1 MNYTISLSWTNQQP
15 SFNYENY
22 DRNHILSFPGGQ
34 NLANSSAKEFVG
46 DEKKSNP
53 EELLAG
59 ALGSCHM
66 LTFLALCSKKKMHV
80 LSYTD
85 SVTAFLTKNN
95 EGKMSIDK
103 IEINPKVVFD
113 GLKPSEEELF
123 VLHQKAHANCFIANS
138 IKSHVYYNGKDLHG

>member
-1 MNYTISLSWTNQQP
+1 
-15 SFNYENY
+15 
-22 DRNHILSFPGGQ
+22 
-34 NLANSSAKEFVG
+34 
-46 DEKKSNP
+46 
-53 EELLAG
+53 
-59 ALGSCHM
+59 M

-95 EGKMSIDK
+95 DGKMSIEK
-103 IEINPKVVFD
+103 IEIHPKVIFE
-113 GLKPSEEELF
+113 GLNPSEEELF